1 MMNFKNAKIRMLD
14 LDLRGCVY
22 LNHFSHSQRVA
33 WFFKGISRLGDWFF
47 LVCHVG
53 IGLDQSGF
61 DVWLTNPV
69 FGSGWFSWNR
79 YL

>member
-33 WFFKGISRLGDWFF
+33 WFFKGISRLGDGFF
-47 LVCHVG
+47 GMSCWHW
-53 IGLDQSGF
+53 SGSIR
-61 DVWLTNPV
+61 V
-69 FGSGWFSWNR
+69 
-79 YL
+79 